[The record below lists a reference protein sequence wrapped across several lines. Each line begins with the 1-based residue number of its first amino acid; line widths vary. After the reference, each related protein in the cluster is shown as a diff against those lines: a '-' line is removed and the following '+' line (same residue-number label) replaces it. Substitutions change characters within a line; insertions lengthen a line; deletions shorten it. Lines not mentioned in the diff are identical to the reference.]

1 MSKNPYETLG
11 LTETDKN
18 LSPDEFKKVLK
29 KNYKSLC
36 KEYHPDKGGDEEKF
50 KEISQ
55 AYEILSDSDKK
66 ANYDRFGSSDGR
78 NGNHGFN
85 GFGGFGGFGGF
96 EGFGQNFNQKPER
109 VGQNMSLLLKLTLEE
124 IYTGVK
130 KKFKYMRNDSCG
142 SCNGHGGTDVQ
153 ECKVCN
159 GSGQVERVLQT
170 PIGFMRQ
177 VHVCDSCH
185 GTGETYVNE
194 CNTCHGAG
202 VVAKEETIEIDVP
215 IGVADGM
222 SFTMPS
228 KGHSIKSGKSGN
240 LIVNIMELAHD
251 KYIRSGNDLKLNV
264 KVSYPQLVLGDKIDL
279 ETIDG
284 GKIRITV
291 PEYSNIGS
299 NLRIQRKG
307 MRQFNNNDF
316 TGDMI
321 VTLDVDIPKDVD
333 NETKEILIKL
343 KEKIYN
349 K

>member
-1 MSKNPYETLG
+1 MSTNHYETLG
-11 LTETDKN
+11 LTETDKKLN
-18 LSPDEFKKVLK
+18 PDEFKKELK
-29 KNYKSLC
+29 KKYKTLC

-66 ANYDRFGSSDGR
+66 ANYDRFGSSDGP
-78 NGNHGFN
+78 NANHGFG
-85 GFGGFGGFGGF
+85 GFNGFGGFGGF

-124 IYTGVK
+124 IYNGVK
-130 KKFKYMRNDSCG
+130 KKFKYLRNDSCE
-142 SCNGHGGTDVQ
+142 SCNGHGGTDIQ

-159 GSGQVERVLQT
+159 GSGQVERILQT

-177 VHVCDSCH
+177 VHVCNNCH

-202 VVAKEETIEIDVP
+202 VVSKEETIEIDVP

-222 SFTMPS
+222 SFTMPN

-240 LIVNIMELAHD
+240 LIVNVMELPHES
-251 KYIRSGNDLKLNV
+251 YIRSGNDLKLNV
-264 KVSYPQLVLGDKIDL
+264 KVSYPQLILGDKIDI

-291 PEYSNIGS
+291 PEYSEIGS

-307 MRQFNNNDF
+307 MRQFNNNSF

-321 VTLDVDIPKDVD
+321 VRLDVDIPKDID

-343 KEKIYN
+343 KEKLSN